1 MKSEKSII
9 DDPSIETLSDGWID
23 KENLPT
29 VSFCIP
35 TYNNENTI
43 GRCLQSYRDQTII
56 YEQVVLGTRG
66 MIKGLVRDRDLIW
79 FLFPAL
85 LFVRAI
91 AFAYTLF
98 NLGTEKMKSKIE
110 RI

>member
-1 MKSEKSII
+1 MAAEQFTRAGG
-9 DDPSIETLSDGWID
+9 EVTG
-23 KENLPT
+23 LPI
-29 VSFCIP
+29 S
-35 TYNNENTI
+35 
-43 GRCLQSYRDQTII
+43 TII